1 MINRKAL
8 EEKIFLVL
16 MKASAVLIV
25 FIVVLILASII
36 SKGFSS
42 INWAMITQT
51 PKGGYYL
58 GKEGGILNAIIGSF
72 YIAGG
77 ATLLAVMAG
86 VPIVML
92 MNVFLKNNSKVSAVI
107 RLCFDV
113 LWGVP
118 SIVYGAF
125 GFTLMILLGMKASLL
140 AGIIVVTLLVL
151 PIIVRAIDEVSRTV
165 PEGLIHASLSLGAT
179 KLETGRKVITR
190 QILPG
195 ILTAI
200 LIAFG
205 RAIGDAAS
213 VLFTAGYSDSIP
225 TSLFDSA
232 ATLPLT
238 IFFQLS
244 SPIKEVQDR
253 AFAAVL
259 VLTMIVLCISLL
271 SRLFTNRY
279 NKYKI

>member
-1 MINRKAL
+1 MNRKVI
-8 EEKIFLVL
+8 EEKFFIVL
-16 MKASAVLIV
+16 MIISATLIV
-25 FIVVLILASII
+25 STVLLILASII
-36 SKGFSS
+36 YKGFSS
-42 INWAMITQT
+42 FNLAMVTQT

-77 ATLLAVMAG
+77 ATILATVIG
-86 VPIVML
+86 IPVVVL
-92 MNVFLKNNSKVSAVI
+92 MNVYLKANSKVGIII

-125 GFTLMILLGMKASLL
+125 GFTLMILFGMKASLL
-140 AGIIVVTLLVL
+140 AGITVVGLLIL
-151 PIIVRAIDEVSRTV
+151 PIIIRAIDEIALTV

-179 KLETGRKVITR
+179 KLETGLKVITK

-200 LIAFG
+200 LMAFG

-213 VLFTAGYSDSIP
+213 VLFTAGYSDLIP
-225 TSLFDSA
+225 TSLGDSA

-259 VLTMIVLCISLL
+259 VLTLIVLFISIL
-271 SRLFTNRY
+271 SRLFTNKY

>member
-1 MINRKAL
+1 M
-8 EEKIFLVL
+8 V
-16 MKASAVLIV
+16 S
-25 FIVVLILASII
+25 
-36 SKGFSS
+36 
-42 INWAMITQT
+42 QT

-77 ATLLAVMAG
+77 ATVLATALGIPV
-86 VPIVML
+86 VML
-92 MNVFLKNNSKVSAVI
+92 MNVYLKADSKVSAVL

-125 GFTLMILLGMKASLL
+125 GFILMIFFGLKASLI
-140 AGIIVVTLLVL
+140 AGIIVVSILIL
-151 PIIVRAIDEVSRTV
+151 PIIIRAIDEISQTI
-165 PEGLIHASLSLGAT
+165 PEGLFNASLSLGAT
-179 KLETGRKVITR
+179 KLETWFKVIAK

-195 ILTAI
+195 ILTAV
-200 LIAFG
+200 LMAFG

-225 TSLFDSA
+225 TSLTDSA

-259 VLTMIVLCISLL
+259 ILTIIILCLL
-271 SRLFTNRY
+271 SRLLTNRY

>member
-1 MINRKAL
+1 MKRKVI
-8 EEKIFLVL
+8 EEKFFLVL
-16 MKASAVLIV
+16 MIISATLIV
-25 FIVVLILASII
+25 SIIVLILTSII
-36 SKGFSS
+36 IKGFSS
-42 INWAMITQT
+42 FNLAMVSQT

-77 ATLLAVMAG
+77 ATALATALGIPV
-86 VPIVML
+86 VML
-92 MNVFLKNNSKVSAVI
+92 MNVYLKADSKVSAVL

-125 GFTLMILLGMKASLL
+125 GFTLMIFFGLKASLI
-140 AGIIVVTLLVL
+140 AGIIVVSILIL
-151 PIIVRAIDEVSRTV
+151 PIIIRAIDEISQTI
-165 PEGLIHASLSLGAT
+165 PEGLFHASLSLGAT
-179 KLETGRKVITR
+179 KLETGFKVNAK

-195 ILTAI
+195 ILTAV
-200 LIAFG
+200 LMAFG

-225 TSLFDSA
+225 TSLTDSA

-259 VLTMIVLCISLL
+259 ILTIIVLCISLL
-271 SRLFTNRY
+271 SRLLTNRH